1 MTNITNGN
9 LLDKLS
15 ELKKSTNPTMIK
27 FEDSFFPF
35 DAAKKIG
42 YYQVGSKYYLHKT
55 YALIE
60 ATRTNQP
67 ATWEFNTNV
76 YKKIDWQ
83 TPILTSI
90 NELYRMRAQQLRD
103 NYDYLILSF
112 SGGADSSNVLDSFL
126 LNNIHLDEIVIH
138 WPLKHTE
145 GKFKVSND
153 TSQFN
158 ILSEWELAAKPKLEY
173 VRKHYPKIKITVT
186 DVEELTPETT
196 DALITLTR
204 DKFDYANIKRNR
216 EIFKISSKLINQ
228 GQQVATIYGMSK
240 PLIFVDKNIFCG
252 YFDDAALSVIS
263 GTDDGY
269 ERTVE
274 YFYWTP
280 DLPELVIKQCQILYT
295 YFKNNPDMSS
305 LLDRYSRTVSDH
317 NVIDKIKY
325 KQLESYSDSQIFR
338 SLISQLI
345 YPSWDNSTF
354 QADKPENFIKCEHH
368 AWTRSFGSQTFL
380 DAWESTMTSFFNQ
393 IDKKH
398 FDADDIFKKYRSLTS
413 RLYPVGTFNTVESSN

>member
-1 MTNITNGN
+1 MV
-9 LLDKLS
+9 
-15 ELKKSTNPTMIK
+15 LKKLTELNFNINQTLIK
-27 FEDSFFPF
+27 FEDSTFPF
-35 DAAKKIG
+35 DSAKKTG

-60 ATRTNQP
+60 ATRTNQTV
-67 ATWEFNTNV
+67 TWEFNTDV
-76 YKKIDWQ
+76 YKKINWKD
-83 TPILTSI
+83 PISTSI

-103 NYDYLILSF
+103 NYDYLILCF

-173 VRKHYPKIKITVT
+173 VRKHYPKIKITIT
-186 DVEELTPETT
+186 DVEDLTLETT
-196 DALITLTR
+196 DDLITLTK

-216 EIFKISSKLINQ
+216 EIFKISSKLIKQ
-228 GQQVATIYGMSK
+228 GQKVATIFGMAK
-240 PLIFVDKNIFCG
+240 PNVRVFKNTFCS

-269 ERTVE
+269 ERTIE

-280 DLPELVIKQCQILYT
+280 DLPEILIKQSQILYA
-295 YFKNNPDMSS
+295 YFKNNPDMRL
-305 LLDRYSRTVSDH
+305 LLDRYTRTVSDH
-317 NVIDKIKY
+317 SVIDKIKY
-325 KQLESYSDSQIFR
+325 KQLEAYSDSQIFR
-338 SLISQLI
+338 ALISQLI

-380 DAWESTMTSFFNQ
+380 DAWESTLTSFFNQ

-398 FDADDIFKKYRSLTS
+398 FTANNIFKQYRPLTS
-413 RLYPVGTFNTVESSN
+413 RLYPLGTFNTVESSNQLKIL